1 MSRFV
6 NLKQEYA
13 ENQLWK
19 RKREVCGMKGNG
31 KLIGFLIGIIFVL
44 ATIVVAYVY
53 KDDIVGCLKKLKNKL
68 AAKAE

>member
-1 MSRFV
+1 MR
-6 NLKQEYA
+6 
-13 ENQLWK
+13 
-19 RKREVCGMKGNG
+19 GNG